1 MKKFIILGFLAFTVS
16 WDVTFTPKDSERVM
30 VYRKNIEFERKS
42 EVRRFVSWLPKSSF
56 SCFSTPYGLEGTCSI
71 SNVSIQGF

>member
-1 MKKFIILGFLAFTVS
+1 MKKFTILGFLAFTVS
-16 WDVTFTPKDSERVM
+16 WDVTFTPKDGERVM

-42 EVRRFVSWLPKSSF
+42 EVRRFVSWLPKGSF